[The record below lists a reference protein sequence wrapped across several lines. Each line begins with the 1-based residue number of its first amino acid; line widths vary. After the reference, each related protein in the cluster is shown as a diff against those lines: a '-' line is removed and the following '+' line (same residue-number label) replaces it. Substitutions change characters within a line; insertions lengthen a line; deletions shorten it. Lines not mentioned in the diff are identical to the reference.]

1 MTTPLPTTPKGLATI
16 PGQRLVD
23 AQTMSMIVAL
33 ASQQTVMRAR
43 IDACERL
50 LVENAVLAPGAID
63 AFVPDATAQA
73 ERDLLRQQSMTKIF
87 RALHEAG
94 EADLAA
100 LSATNA
106 PPLSEDA
113 A

>member
-23 AQTMSMIVAL
+23 SQTMSMIVAL

-43 IDACERL
+43 MDACERL
-50 LVENAVLAPGAID
+50 LIENNVLTAGAID
-63 AFVPDATAQA
+63 AFVPDAAAQA
-73 ERDLLRQQSMTKIF
+73 ERDVLRQQSLTKVF

-94 EADLAA
+94 EAELAA
-100 LSATNA
+100 LSTTPA
-106 PPLSEDA
+106 EDA

>member
-1 MTTPLPTTPKGLATI
+1 MTSPLPTTPKGLATI

-50 LVENAVLAPGAID
+50 LIDKAVLAPGAID

-100 LSATNA
+100 LSDPN
-106 PPLSEDA
+106 SEDA

>member
-23 AQTMSMIVAL
+23 SQTMAMIVAL

-43 IDACERL
+43 MDATERL
-50 LVENAVLAPGAID
+50 LIENGALTPDAID
-63 AFVPDATAQA
+63 AYVPDAAAQA
-73 ERDLLRQQSMTKIF
+73 ERDGLRQQAMTKVF

-94 EADLAA
+94 EADLAT
-100 LSATNA
+100 LSTHK
-106 PPLSEDA
+106 ETA

>member
-43 IDACERL
+43 LDACERL
-50 LVENAVLAPGAID
+50 LVENAVLLPGAID
-63 AFVPDATAQA
+63 AYVPDAPAQT
-73 ERDLLRQQSMTKIF
+73 ERDALRQQSMTKIF

-100 LSATNA
+100 VSDSNA
-106 PPLSEDA
+106 EDA

>member
-23 AQTMSMIVAL
+23 SQTMSMIVAL

-43 IDACERL
+43 MDACERL
-50 LVENAVLAPGAID
+50 LIENGALTPGAID
-63 AFVPDATAQA
+63 AYVPDTVAQV
-73 ERDLLRQQSMTKIF
+73 ERDALRQHAMTKVF

-94 EADLAA
+94 EAELAT
-100 LSATNA
+100 LSNTTENA
-106 PPLSEDA
+106 S
-113 A
+113 